1 MSQIVEANSAY
12 IFLRLKQRKEPLVPP
27 LESVKEQVEK
37 GAKEAKAYE
46 LTLQKGNSLLDQL
59 KKEKDLA
66 KLAGANDLK
75 VEETGWFQRNA
86 PQLPK
91 IGDLAELR
99 GSGLPV
105 SAQKP
110 VADRLYTQKDAAYIL
125 AFKESQPADMEQ
137 FEKEKVLLKKQAL
150 VENRQRA
157 LAKYL
162 ESLKAKA
169 KIKFN
174 NDFFEAS

>member
-1 MSQIVEANSAY
+1 M
-12 IFLRLKQRKEPLVPP
+12 PP
-27 LESVKEQVEK
+27 LDSVKDQVEK

-46 LTLQKGNSLLDQL
+46 LTLQKGNSLLEQL
-59 KKEKDLA
+59 KKEKDLGKIA
-66 KLAGANDLK
+66 AANDLK
-75 VEETGWFQRNA
+75 VEETDWFQRNA

-99 GSGLPV
+99 SGGLSL
-105 SAQKP
+105 SAQNP
-110 VADRLYTQKDAAYIL
+110 VADKLYTQKDAAYIL
-125 AFKESQPADMEQ
+125 AFKGSEPADMAQ
-137 FEKEKVLLKKQAL
+137 FEKEKTLLKKQAV

-174 NDFFEAS
+174 NDFLEAS